1 MNQDIQGCL
10 QAYYSNFVAEMVEP
24 QISNLD
30 CISTGWESDIY
41 SFVLEQ
47 GVTNQPERKELI
59 LRIYSGKGAP
69 HRSAREYHGM
79 NQLHSADFPVPQ
91 VLLLERENS
100 PFGKP
105 FVIMEKI
112 DGVLL
117 GPLISRSGTQDN
129 KQELIALFCSLLLR
143 IHQLDWRPFVEDVS
157 KYETDNPFKIIDSE
171 LNERRTLCDRCPASG
186 FLPVLEW
193 LEQRRDLVPCS
204 APSLVHLDFH
214 LTNVL
219 VCADGSPFVID
230 WGQLDVSDFRFDLA
244 WTSLLLRMHNGMELR
259 DSVLQ
264 TYESLAGFKVEQIE
278 FFEVLA
284 CFRRLFNSAV
294 WFITDPEKG
303 EMGSRSVE
311 GLSVAEGFSGM
322 KRHKDAIKK
331 GYEMLVELTDIRVP
345 GLERYAYLPVH
356 S

>member
-10 QAYYSNFVAEMVEP
+10 QAYYSNFVASMVEP

-47 GVTNQPERKELI
+47 GVANQLEHKELI
-59 LRIYSGKGAP
+59 LRIYSGKEAP
-69 HRSAREYHGM
+69 QRSVREYHGM
-79 NQLHSADFPVPQ
+79 SQLYSADFPVPQ
-91 VLLLERENS
+91 VLLLEWENS

-117 GPLISRSGTQDN
+117 GTLISRSSAQDK
-129 KQELIALFCSLLLR
+129 KQELIALFCDLLLR
-143 IHQLDWRPFVEDVS
+143 IHKLDWRPFVEDVS
-157 KYETDNPFKIIDSE
+157 KYETDNPFEFIDSE
-171 LNERRTLCDRCPASG
+171 LNKKRALCERCPASG

-193 LEQRRDLVPCS
+193 LERRRDLVPCS
-204 APSLVHLDFH
+204 IPSLVHLDFH

-219 VCADGSPFVID
+219 VRSDGSPFVID
-230 WGQLDVSDFRFDLA
+230 WGQMDVLDFRFDLA
-244 WTSLLLRMHNGMELR
+244 WTSLLLRMHSGMKLR

-264 TYESLAGFKVEQIE
+264 IYESLAGFQVEQIE

-294 WFITDPEKG
+294 WFTTDPERG
-303 EMGSRSVE
+303 EMDSMSVE

-322 KRHKDAIKK
+322 ERHKDAVRK

-345 GLERYAYLPVH
+345 GLERYAYFPA
-356 S
+356 